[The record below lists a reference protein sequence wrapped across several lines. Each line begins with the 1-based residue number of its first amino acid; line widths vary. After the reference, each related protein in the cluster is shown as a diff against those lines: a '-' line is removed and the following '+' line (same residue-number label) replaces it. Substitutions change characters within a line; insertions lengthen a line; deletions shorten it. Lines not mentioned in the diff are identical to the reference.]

1 MFASN
6 IMHENVQPQKNRASN
21 IVCQFEVHYNVMITI
36 DTIVFACILNKLEYF
51 ESIID
56 TCDRILNFS
65 LSRY

>member
-21 IVCQFEVHYNVMITI
+21 IVCQLEVHYNVIIT
-36 DTIVFACILNKLEYF
+36 TIVFACILNKLEYF